1 VGGRRK
7 RRQKVVRRRL
17 TLPRTFECPR
27 CGKISI
33 SIDIRDDKAS
43 IRCGSWGLSVEIEV
57 PKVFSAVDAYGRFI
71 DLYTSGDLEMKEEGS
86 KSANE
91 REGQELPEGSSE

>member
-1 VGGRRK
+1 
-7 RRQKVVRRRL
+7 
-17 TLPRTFECPR
+17 
-27 CGKISI
+27 
-33 SIDIRDDKAS
+33 
-43 IRCGSWGLSVEIEV
+43 VEIEV